1 MQSPN
6 FILKSLIIAKD
17 GNYVNIARTL
27 GMREDR
33 LSRIVHRRVNPS
45 DDEMKKLS
53 EYLQKPVG
61 EIFKN

>member
-1 MQSPN
+1 MQRPN

-17 GNYVNIARTL
+17 GNYGNVTRAL

-53 EYLQKPVG
+53 EYLQKPIG
-61 EIFKN
+61 ELF